1 MFTIIQSHRTENLVD
16 QLLVQYQS
24 KDQPVFEPFIVIV
37 PSMVLGDWLDKTIA
51 SRAGISTLVRT
62 KFWGQYQWT
71 LMQDVLTRHN
81 AYLLAQNPEA
91 TTLNV
96 PEVAVLS
103 PTVMQWRLFG
113 YLTYYQESIVAD
125 EKHPVHPLLASLI
138 DDPQASAQQD
148 SLQQDKAQQDAR
160 IWQLASDLA
169 RVFNRYLTHREDWL
183 ALWSQNKPL
192 NVSELIADKDALSL
206 RFDKYARGTPEW
218 LVDHY
223 VELEIAQR
231 FLWSHLF
238 ADVHLHRVALERAFW
253 SALKGNKANE
263 RDQLPKV
270 LRIFTIQQLPQT
282 ELDFLQNLS
291 QYMNITLLHYNP
303 SKLFWADIVDKSW
316 LQRQQI
322 INPESVFLRDYGH
335 SLLSRLGKQSRD
347 AFAMLANL
355 SGNEQYDDALVEWQD
370 NFDKGVDNV
379 LGHYDYES
387 IDAADDAVS
396 TQDTQGNLS
405 LLKRLQND
413 VLMLDEQSTQQATA
427 ATVSQAV
434 SKQIESS
441 FDGDKP
447 ATAWYEDEAL
457 ENKRFEKDRFWAISS
472 QDNSLSIHSC
482 HSLQRQLEVLR
493 IMIGRWLNEPIK
505 LGEKK
510 RHISDIVVLLPDVER
525 HHALI
530 GSIFVNGKGQDGLTL
545 PAKVTGVVDADI
557 RQLWE
562 AIIGFYKLL
571 GSHSA
576 RFEAAEVLDWLM
588 LPPLFES
595 FG

>member
-81 AYLLAQNPEA
+81 AYLLAQSSEA

-138 DDPQASAQQD
+138 DDPQAIAQQD

-192 NVSELIADKDALSL
+192 SVSELIADKDALSL

-238 ADVHLHRVALERAFW
+238 ADVHLHRVALE
-253 SALKGNKANE
+253 
-263 RDQLPKV
+263 
-270 LRIFTIQQLPQT
+270 
-282 ELDFLQNLS
+282 
-291 QYMNITLLHYNP
+291 
-303 SKLFWADIVDKSW
+303 
-316 LQRQQI
+316 
-322 INPESVFLRDYGH
+322 
-335 SLLSRLGKQSRD
+335 
-347 AFAMLANL
+347 
-355 SGNEQYDDALVEWQD
+355 
-370 NFDKGVDNV
+370 
-379 LGHYDYES
+379 
-387 IDAADDAVS
+387 
-396 TQDTQGNLS
+396 LS
-405 LLKRLQND
+405 L
-413 VLMLDEQSTQQATA
+413 
-427 ATVSQAV
+427 
-434 SKQIESS
+434 
-441 FDGDKP
+441 
-447 ATAWYEDEAL
+447 
-457 ENKRFEKDRFWAISS
+457 
-472 QDNSLSIHSC
+472 IH
-482 HSLQRQLEVLR
+482 
-493 IMIGRWLNEPIK
+493 I
-505 LGEKK
+505 
-510 RHISDIVVLLPDVER
+510 
-525 HHALI
+525 
-530 GSIFVNGKGQDGLTL
+530 
-545 PAKVTGVVDADI
+545 
-557 RQLWE
+557 
-562 AIIGFYKLL
+562 
-571 GSHSA
+571 
-576 RFEAAEVLDWLM
+576 
-588 LPPLFES
+588 
-595 FG
+595 

>member
-1 MFTIIQSHRTENLVD
+1 
-16 QLLVQYQS
+16 
-24 KDQPVFEPFIVIV
+24 
-37 PSMVLGDWLDKTIA
+37 MVLGDWLDKTIA

-81 AYLLAQNPEA
+81 ASLLAQNPEA
-91 TTLNV
+91 ETLNV

-113 YLTYYQESIVAD
+113 YLTYYQEAIVTD
-125 EKHPVHPLLASLI
+125 EKHPVNPLLASLI
-138 DDPQASAQQD
+138 DEPQADTHQD
-148 SLQQDKAQQDAR
+148 NVRQDIIKDKSQQDAR

-183 ALWSQNKPL
+183 DSWSYNKPL
-192 NVSELIADKDALSL
+192 NVNELIADKDALSL
-206 RFDKYARGTPEW
+206 RFDKYTRGTPEW
-218 LVDHY
+218 LVEHY
-223 VELEIAQR
+223 VELEAAQR

-238 ADVHLHRVALERAFW
+238 ADVHLHRVALEHAFW
-253 SALKGNKANE
+253 SALKDNKANE
-263 RDQLPKV
+263 RAQLPKV

-282 ELDFLQNLS
+282 ELDFLQRLS
-291 QYMNITLLHYNP
+291 KYMNIMLLHYNP

-370 NFDKGVDNV
+370 NFDDTLSIGSNNGVAAEYI
-379 LGHYDYES
+379 YDAS
-387 IDAADDAVS
+387 SAQNS
-396 TQDTQGNLS
+396 PS

-434 SKQIESS
+434 SQQIAPSLDEDKQ
-441 FDGDKP
+441 
-447 ATAWYEDEAL
+447 ATVGMTMRRWRRSAL
-457 ENKRFEKDRFWAISS
+457 RKTVFG
-472 QDNSLSIHSC
+472 QSL
-482 HSLQRQLEVLR
+482 R
-493 IMIGRWLNEPIK
+493 K
-505 LGEKK
+505 
-510 RHISDIVVLLPDVER
+510 
-525 HHALI
+525 
-530 GSIFVNGKGQDGLTL
+530 
-545 PAKVTGVVDADI
+545 
-557 RQLWE
+557 
-562 AIIGFYKLL
+562 II
-571 GSHSA
+571 A
-576 RFEAAEVLDWLM
+576 
-588 LPPLFES
+588 
-595 FG
+595 